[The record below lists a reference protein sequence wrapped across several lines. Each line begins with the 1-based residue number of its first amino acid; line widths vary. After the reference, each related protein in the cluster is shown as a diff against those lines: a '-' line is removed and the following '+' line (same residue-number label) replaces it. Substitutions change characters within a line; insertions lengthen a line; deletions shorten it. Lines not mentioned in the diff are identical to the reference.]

1 MNKMSNKNAVKDFSD
16 ALKQT
21 LEYIDNGNEADA
33 ADSAKRFLL
42 TAVNGLLVAA
52 TDPDACCVSIHA
64 YQDRPVKVMCLAVPP
79 AEALYLMKEAVQHVM
94 LELLPVAT
102 EGDAH

>member
-1 MNKMSNKNAVKDFSD
+1 MNKINNKNATEDFSD
-16 ALKQT
+16 ALRQT
-21 LEYIDNGNEADA
+21 LEYIDSGNDADA

-52 TDPDACCVSIHA
+52 TDPDACCVTIHA

-79 AEALYLMKEAVQHVM
+79 AEALYLMKEAIQHVM
-94 LELLPVAT
+94 LELMPIST